1 MRCGMKVFI
10 SQPMRGY
17 KKEAVEELREKI
29 KKSVIRK
36 YGKDVDFLIAFRSA
50 PSEEI
55 KPLAALGVSISVMS
69 SADLVVFAPN
79 WSDAR
84 GCMIERECC
93 RLYGIKTIE
102 AGYTGDGEIKINYE
116 EE

>member
-1 MRCGMKVFI
+1 MKVFI
-10 SQPMRGY
+10 SQPMRGL
-17 KKEAVEELREKI
+17 KSDEIEKVKNKI
-29 KKSVIRK
+29 KKAVRNE
-36 YGKDVDFLIAFRSA
+36 YGKDVDFVTAFGCA
-50 PSEEI
+50 PADDI
-55 KPLAALGVSISVMS
+55 KPLTALGVSISVMS
-69 SADLVVFAPN
+69 TADLVVFAPN

-84 GCMIERECC
+84 GCMIEHECC